1 MIDSNNLKYTAQYVI
16 DNVQSGTDMAIE
28 YNGTILWIIGYNEIK
43 QNKSSFFKKEKKTI
57 FGISN
62 KKTNEERTFDNM
74 KDLFNE
80 TIIEDKKLIDIWSE
94 VEIVSISGFDKY

>member
-1 MIDSNNLKYTAQYVI
+1 MIDSDNLKYTAQYVI

-43 QNKSSFFKKEKKTI
+43 QNKSSFFKKKKTI

-62 KKTNEERTFDNM
+62 RKTNEEQIFNNM
-74 KDLFNE
+74 EDLFNK

-94 VEIVSISGFDKY
+94 VEIISISGFDKY